1 MKRVCVTYSLIP
13 YQGKPMDGKP
23 ELGTGD
29 SMIENEVLKNEF
41 CDETGILWKIEN
53 GRELKKMKEKSKF
66 DGSE

>member
-1 MKRVCVTYSLIP
+1 
-13 YQGKPMDGKP
+13 MDGKP